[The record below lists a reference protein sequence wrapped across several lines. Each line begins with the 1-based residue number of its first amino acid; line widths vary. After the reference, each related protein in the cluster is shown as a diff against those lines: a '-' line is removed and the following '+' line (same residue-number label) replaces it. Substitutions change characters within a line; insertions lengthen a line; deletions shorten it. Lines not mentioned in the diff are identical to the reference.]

1 MDKVTLSKPISANG
15 TEINVL
21 QLNFDVLSVADLRQV
36 KKLEAQ
42 ISDKQ
47 TVDAKDMAMP
57 KNLSFEFQLASGFL
71 AAVKGTDGLQIDD
84 FTMLSMSDA
93 LAIAQAAN
101 FFGWVWT
108 ENTGGHTPL
117 HGTVLLTGICLA

>member
-71 AAVKGTDGLQIDD
+71 AAIKRNRWLADWRLQ
-84 FTMLSMSDA
+84 
-93 LAIAQAAN
+93 LAIN
-101 FFGWVWT
+101 D
-108 ENTGGHTPL
+108 
-117 HGTVLLTGICLA
+117 

>member
-42 ISDKQ
+42 ISDNQ
-47 TVDAKDMAMP
+47 MVDAKDMAMP
-57 KNLSFEFQLASGFL
+57 KNLSFEFRHVRS
-71 AAVKGTDGLQIDD
+71 T
-84 FTMLSMSDA
+84 LSSLERAMGS
-93 LAIAQAAN
+93 
-101 FFGWVWT
+101 
-108 ENTGGHTPL
+108 
-117 HGTVLLTGICLA
+117 LTLTHV